1 MTTPTPD
8 AAGPVDLLAGL
19 NQPQREAVTTTE
31 GPLLVFA
38 GPGSGKTRVITHRMA
53 WLVRECDV
61 LPWNVLA
68 VTFTNKAAAEMKE
81 RLEKLIGSS
90 ARDVAVG
97 TFHAICARVLR
108 RDVERSDFGLNRYFV
123 IYDDDDQIALVKRI
137 LLDMQ
142 FDPKQFNPR
151 MIHSIISR
159 AKNDLLSPA
168 EFAKTVNR
176 YPDEIAARVF
186 ARYDEQLRANNA
198 VDFDDLILL
207 TWRLWYRYPDILAEY
222 QRRYRYVHVD
232 EFQDTNPA
240 QYELVKLLAAG
251 TAETPGHTNIC
262 AVGDDDQCL
271 VAGTQITMG
280 DGSLR
285 DIEDV
290 VAGDEVLSAYGTGD
304 FRPACVL
311 STARRAG
318 RATGIAITTRAG
330 RRLISTPEHIHFAG
344 YRLGMTPQLY
354 FTYLMYKRG
363 IGYRLGTSQVY
374 TRGQKEPVV
383 GIEQRVR
390 HEHADALWVLSTH
403 QSENDARADEYI
415 LSLKYRIPTLPFVPR
430 KGGSLNGLVH
440 DERYIRRVFDTF
452 DTQTNAS
459 RLMSDMQL
467 SSDYPHVRPRS
478 RNSNRYHIVITLC
491 GDRRGPTP
499 MHRISLVG
507 NDSEARATLE
517 SLGLSI
523 RAARAESDGWRH
535 ESANKS
541 MAALFEIAKRISAVL
556 DADIVL
562 KARLGKNGESILGT
576 NSLPFIPA
584 ASVQPGM
591 VMFDALGGY
600 DLVESVEVVPLYE
613 PVYDLNIE
621 GTHNFIANGIVT
633 HNSIYGWRG
642 ANPEVVR
649 DFQRDFPTMRVILL
663 EQNYRSTQNIL
674 DAAQGVVRRNTS
686 RRDKQLFTERGGGE
700 KITVHE
706 AYNEEDEA
714 GFVVNEIRRL
724 VARGV
729 CELRDCAVMYRT
741 NAQSRALEEQF
752 IRSGLRYVVVGS
764 KKFYERREVKDL
776 LAYLRLLLNP
786 ADTASLQRIINV
798 PARKIGPKTLNELL
812 TWAEQQGLTPMEA
825 LRRVEEHPTLTTGS
839 KRALTGFA
847 ALMDSLGTVA
857 RERPLPEVI
866 DQIVLQSGYA
876 MEIRDGTDE
885 GEDRWN
891 NVQELRR
898 VASDFAEMEPETAL
912 PLFLENVAL
921 VGGADTAQTGE
932 SGTLASEEQRHDAVT
947 LITLHAAKGLEFPVV
962 FVVGLEEGI
971 LPHARSMESQRE
983 LEEERRLAYVGI
995 TRAMTQLYLLRA
1007 FRRSFFGGNA
1017 MMQEPSRFLDE
1028 IPRQLVNVSRQRS
1041 RGETGGTGG
1050 SGMGGPARDRG
1061 LSGQSPATLA
1071 GRSGATRG
1079 LGAAR
1084 GNESRGES
1092 GGADAGAEPAATN
1105 SQWAATASETA
1116 SVSLAEGDRVI
1127 HRLFGRGLVL
1137 SVSDENGAQTA
1148 EVLFETAGKKTLD
1161 LNFARLEK
1169 I

>member
-1 MTTPTPD
+1 MTSPTPD
-8 AAGPVDLLAGL
+8 ADGQTDLLSGL
-19 NQPQREAVTTTE
+19 NQPQRDAVTTTE

-38 GPGSGKTRVITHRMA
+38 GPGSGKTRVITHRIA
-53 WLVRECDV
+53 WLVSELGV
-61 LPWNVLA
+61 LPWNILA

-108 RDVERSDFGLNRYFV
+108 REVERSAIGLNRYFV

-151 MIHSIISR
+151 MVHSIISR
-159 AKNDLLSPA
+159 AKNELLSPA
-168 EFAKTVNR
+168 EFAKSVNR
-176 YPDEIAARVF
+176 YPEEIAARVF
-186 ARYDEQLRANNA
+186 ARYDDELRTNNA

-207 TWRLWYRYPDILAEY
+207 TWRLWQQNPDILRDY

-240 QYELVKLLAAG
+240 QYELVRLLAGG

-271 VAGTQITMG
+271 VAGTKITMA

-285 DIEDV
+285 AIEDV
-290 VAGDEVLSAYGTGD
+290 VAGDNVLSGYGSGD
-304 FRPACVL
+304 FRAARVI
-311 STARRAG
+311 SSARRDG
-318 RATGIAITTRAG
+318 RGAGIAITTRAS
-330 RRLISTPEHIHFAG
+330 RRLVSTPEHIHFAG
-344 YRLGMTPQLY
+344 YRLGTTPQLY
-354 FTYLMYKRG
+354 FTYLMHKRG
-363 IGYRLGTSQVY
+363 VGYRLGTSQVY
-374 TRGQKEPVV
+374 TKSQEKPVV
-383 GIEQRVR
+383 GFMLRARQ
-390 HEHADALWVLSTH
+390 EHADAIWIVSTH
-403 QSENDARADEYI
+403 ESENEARFEEYI
-415 LSLKYRIPTLPFVPR
+415 LSLKYGIPTIPFVAR
-430 KGGSLNGLVH
+430 KGGSVNGLVH
-440 DERYIRRVFDTF
+440 DERYIQRIFSSFDT
-452 DTQTNAS
+452 TTSAR
-459 RLMSDMQL
+459 RLLEYVGL
-467 SSDYPHVRPRS
+467 SIKHPHFRPRS
-478 RNSNRYHIVITLC
+478 RSSNRHHVVITLC
-491 GDRRGPTP
+491 GDRRGATP

-507 NDSEARATLE
+507 NDVAARNVLE
-517 SLGLSI
+517 MAGLSV
-523 RAARAESDGWRH
+523 RASGHGEASWRH
-535 ESANKS
+535 ETANAS
-541 MAALFEIAKRISAVL
+541 MASIQKTAEHISGLL
-556 DADIVL
+556 DVDIIRH
-562 KARLGKNGESILGT
+562 ARLGKNDGERPGS
-576 NSLPFIPA
+576 NSLPFTPA
-584 ASVQPGM
+584 ASVRPGM
-591 VMFDALGGY
+591 VMFDADGGY
-600 DLVESVEVVPLYE
+600 DLVESVETVPLDK

-621 GTHNFIANGIVT
+621 NTHNFIANGIVT

-649 DFQRDFPTMRVILL
+649 DFQRDFPTMRVIVL

-674 DAAQGVVRRNTS
+674 DAAQGVVKRNVS
-686 RRDKQLFTERGGGE
+686 RQEKQLWTERGGGD

-714 GFVVNEIRRL
+714 AFVVNEIRRL

-729 CELRDCAVMYRT
+729 CTLRDCAVMYRT

-764 KKFYERREVKDL
+764 KKFYERREVKDM

-812 TWAEQQGLTPMEA
+812 LWAEQQGLSPLDA
-825 LRRVEEHPTLTTGS
+825 LRGVEEHPTLTTGS

-847 ALMDSLGTVA
+847 SIIDRLRVMAH
-857 RERPLPEVI
+857 ERPLPEVI
-866 DQIVLQSGYA
+866 DQIVLQTGYA
-876 MEIRDGTDE
+876 QDLRDGTDE

-898 VASDFAEMEPETAL
+898 VASDFEEMDPETAL

-921 VGGADTAQTGE
+921 VGGSDTVQTGE
-932 SGTLASEEQRHDAVT
+932 NGSLATEEQRQDAVT

-995 TRAMTQLYLLRA
+995 TRAMHQLYLLRA

-1017 MMQEPSRFLDE
+1017 LMQEPSRFLEE
-1028 IPRQLVNVSRQRS
+1028 IPRDLVNFSRQHAAGGGRS
-1041 RGETGGTGG
+1041 AGRGGGANGREPKSPTATSPAPSIFGQ
-1050 SGMGGPARDRG
+1050 SKPARSVIPQADAPSSDVG
-1061 LSGQSPATLA
+1061 GQSGDAPAQQLQA
-1071 GRSGATRG
+1071 
-1079 LGAAR
+1079 
-1084 GNESRGES
+1084 
-1092 GGADAGAEPAATN
+1092 
-1105 SQWAATASETA
+1105 
-1116 SVSLAEGDRVI
+1116 GDRVI

-1137 SVSDENGAQTA
+1137 TMTDDNGVQTA
-1148 EVLFETAGKKTLD
+1148 EVLFDQVGKKTLD

>member
-1 MTTPTPD
+1 LPFEDRCFMSSPTPD
-8 AAGPVDLLAGL
+8 ADGQIDLLAGL
-19 NQPQREAVTTTE
+19 NEPQREAVTTTD

-38 GPGSGKTRVITHRMA
+38 GPGSGKTRVITHRIA
-53 WLVRECDV
+53 WLVREQGV
-61 LPWNVLA
+61 LPWNILA

-108 RDVERSDFGLNRYFV
+108 REVERSDIPLNRYFV
-123 IYDDDDQIALVKRI
+123 IYDDDDQIALVRRI

-168 EFAKTVNR
+168 EFAKSVNR
-176 YPDEIAARVF
+176 YPEEIAARVF
-186 ARYDEQLRANNA
+186 ARYDDELRANNA

-207 TWRLWYRYPDILAEY
+207 TWRLWQHNPDILSDY

-240 QYELVKLLAAG
+240 QYELVRLLAAG

-271 VAGTQITMG
+271 VAGTQITMA

-285 DIEDV
+285 AIEDV
-290 VAGDEVLSAYGTGD
+290 VAGDEARSAYGSGE
-304 FRPACVL
+304 FRPARVL
-311 STARRAG
+311 STARRSG
-318 RATGIAITTRAG
+318 RTTGIAITTRSG
-330 RRLISTPEHIHFAG
+330 HRLVSTPEHIHFAG
-344 YRLGMTPQLY
+344 YRNVDLQ
-354 FTYLMYKRG
+354 
-363 IGYRLGTSQVY
+363 
-374 TRGQKEPVV
+374 
-383 GIEQRVR
+383 
-390 HEHADALWVLSTH
+390 A
-403 QSENDARADEYI
+403 
-415 LSLKYRIPTLPFVPR
+415 
-430 KGGSLNGLVH
+430 
-440 DERYIRRVFDTF
+440 
-452 DTQTNAS
+452 
-459 RLMSDMQL
+459 
-467 SSDYPHVRPRS
+467 
-478 RNSNRYHIVITLC
+478 RNSNRHRVVITLC
-491 GDRRGPTP
+491 GDRRGPTL

-507 NDSEARATLE
+507 NDVAMRNALEASGLRVHAAKSESA
-517 SLGLSI
+517 S
-523 RAARAESDGWRH
+523 WRH
-535 ESANKS
+535 ETANAS
-541 MAALFEIAKRISAVL
+541 MANIVKTAEHISSMLDVEIIRN
-556 DADIVL
+556 
-562 KARLGKNGESILGT
+562 ARLGKNDPDRPGS
-576 NSLPFIPA
+576 NSLPFLPA
-584 ASVQPGM
+584 ASVRPGM
-591 VMFDALGGY
+591 VMFDASGGY
-600 DLVESVEVVPLYE
+600 DVVESVEAVELRQ

-621 GTHNFIANGIVT
+621 ATHNFIANGIVT

-649 DFQRDFPTMRVILL
+649 DFQRDFPTMRVIVL

-674 DAAQGVVRRNTS
+674 DAAQGVVRRNAS
-686 RRDKQLFTERGGGE
+686 RRDKQLWTQRGGGE

-714 GFVVNEIRRL
+714 SYVVNEIRRL

-729 CELRDCAVMYRT
+729 CELRDVAVMYRT

-752 IRSGLRYVVVGS
+752 IRSGLRYIVVGS
-764 KKFYERREVKDL
+764 KKFYERKEIKDM

-786 ADTASLQRIINV
+786 ADSASLQRIINV

-812 TWAEQQGLTPMEA
+812 MWAEQQGLSATDAM
-825 LRRVEEHPTLTTGS
+825 RRVEEHPTLTTGS

-847 ALMDSLGTVA
+847 TLMDNLRAVA
-857 RERPLPEVI
+857 HERPLPEVI
-866 DQIVLQSGYA
+866 DQIVLQTGYA
-876 MEIRDGTDE
+876 QELRDGTDE

-898 VASDFAEMEPETAL
+898 VASDFAEMDPETAL

-921 VGGADTAQTGE
+921 VGGSDTVQTGE
-932 SGTLASEEQRHDAVT
+932 NGSLASEEQRHDAVT

-971 LPHARSMESQRE
+971 LPHSRSMESQRE

-995 TRAMTQLYLLRA
+995 TRAMHQLYLVRA

-1017 MMQEPSRFLDE
+1017 LMQEPSRFLDE
-1028 IPRQLVNVSRQRS
+1028 IPRQLVNSTRQHGRTDAGGARATA
-1041 RGETGGTGG
+1041 RGGNGRDASAGTAT
-1050 SGMGGPARDRG
+1050 MRP
-1061 LSGQSPATLA
+1061 SGQSGQA
-1071 GRSGATRG
+1071 SATRG
-1079 LGAAR
+1079 WGSLSPVSPTSAGVTPPTD
-1084 GNESRGES
+1084 ESS
-1092 GGADAGAEPAATN
+1092 QQSATPATPL
-1105 SQWAATASETA
+1105 QQ
-1116 SVSLAEGDRVI
+1116 GDKVI

-1137 SVSDENGAQTA
+1137 NITDDNGVQTA
-1148 EVLFETAGKKTLD
+1148 EVLFDQVGKKTLD
-1161 LNFARLEK
+1161 LSFARLEK

>member
-8 AAGPVDLLAGL
+8 ADGPIDLLAGL
-19 NQPQREAVTTTE
+19 NQPQRDAVTTTE

-53 WLVRECDV
+53 WLVRECGV

-68 VTFTNKAAAEMKE
+68 VTFTNKAATEMKE

-108 RDVERSDFGLNRYFV
+108 RDVERSDFGLTRYFV

-186 ARYDEQLRANNA
+186 ARYDEQLRSNNA

-222 QRRYRYVHVD
+222 QRRYRYIHVD

-240 QYELVKLLAAG
+240 QYELVRLLAAG

-262 AVGDDDQCL
+262 AVGDDDQC
-271 VAGTQITMG
+271 VIAGTRITMG
-280 DGSLR
+280 DGSLHN
-285 DIEDV
+285 IEDI
-290 VAGDEVLSAYGTGD
+290 VAGDEVLSAYGSGD
-304 FRPACVL
+304 FRPARVL
-311 STARRAG
+311 STARRTG
-318 RATGIAITTRAG
+318 RATGIAITTRTG
-330 RRLISTPEHIHFAG
+330 RRLVSTPEHTHFAG

-354 FTYLMYKRG
+354 FTYLMHKRG

-440 DERYIRRVFDTF
+440 DERYISRVFDAF
-452 DTQTNAS
+452 DTHTNAS
-459 RLMSDMQL
+459 QLIDDLRLSA
-467 SSDYPHVRPRS
+467 DYPHVRPRS
-478 RNSNRYHIVITLC
+478 RNSSRYHIIITLC
-491 GDRRGPTP
+491 GDRRGATP

-507 NDSEARATLE
+507 NDPQARAVLE

-523 RAARAESDGWRH
+523 RAARSEGDSWRH

-556 DADIVL
+556 DADIIL
-562 KARLGKNGESILGT
+562 KARLGKNGESVLGT

-584 ASVQPGM
+584 ASVRPGM
-591 VMFDALGGY
+591 VMFDGQGGY
-600 DLVESVEVVPLYE
+600 DLVEMVESVRLHE

-621 GTHNFIANGIVT
+621 ATHNFIANGIVT

-686 RRDKQLFTERGGGE
+686 RREKQLFTERGGGD

-714 GFVVNEIRRL
+714 SFVVNEIRRL

-764 KKFYERREVKDL
+764 RKFYERREVKDL
-776 LAYLRLLLNP
+776 LAYLRLLLNA

-812 TWAEQQGLTPMEA
+812 IWAEQEGLTAMEA
-825 LRRVEEHPTLTTGS
+825 LHRVEEHPTLTTGS
-839 KRALTGFA
+839 KRALTSFVK
-847 ALMDSLGTVA
+847 LMDSLTTAA
-857 RERPLPEVI
+857 RERPLPELI

-876 MEIRDGTDE
+876 LEIRDGTDE

-898 VASDFAEMEPETAL
+898 VASDFAEMDPETAL

-921 VGGADTAQTGE
+921 VGGSDLAQTGE
-932 SGTLASEEQRHDAVT
+932 SGTLASEEQRQDAVT
-947 LITLHAAKGLEFPVV
+947 LITLHAAKGLEFPIV

-995 TRAMTQLYLLRA
+995 TRAMRQLYLLRA
-1007 FRRSFFGGNA
+1007 FRRSFFGGNSLF
-1017 MMQEPSRFLDE
+1017 QEPSRFLSE
-1028 IPRQLVNVSRQRS
+1028 VPSQLINFSRQRS
-1041 RGETGGTGG
+1041 RSDTGG
-1050 SGMGGPARDRG
+1050 SGAARGGF
-1061 LSGQSPATLA
+1061 A
-1071 GRSGATRG
+1071 GEKVTPRQPGATRG
-1079 LGAAR
+1079 WGAAR
-1084 GNESRGES
+1084 TGASFGNDGSDDGAESSAASQQAETP
-1092 GGADAGAEPAATN
+1092 AEPA
-1105 SQWAATASETA
+1105 QAAQAA
-1116 SVSLAEGDRVI
+1116 QAALVAGDKVI

-1137 SVSDENGAQTA
+1137 SVSADNGAQTA
-1148 EVLFETAGKKTLD
+1148 EVLFEQAGRKSLD
-1161 LNFARLEK
+1161 LTFARLEK

>member
-1 MTTPTPD
+1 MSSPTPD
-8 AAGPVDLLAGL
+8 ADGQIDLLAGL
-19 NQPQREAVTTTE
+19 NEPQREAVTTTD

-38 GPGSGKTRVITHRMA
+38 GPGSGKTRVITHRIA
-53 WLVRECDV
+53 WLVREQGV
-61 LPWNVLA
+61 LPWNILA

-81 RLEKLIGSS
+81 RLEKLVGSS

-108 RDVERSDFGLNRYFV
+108 REVERSDIPLNRYFV
-123 IYDDDDQIALVKRI
+123 IYDDDDQIALVRRI

-168 EFAKTVNR
+168 EFAKSVNR
-176 YPDEIAARVF
+176 YPEEIAARVF
-186 ARYDEQLRANNA
+186 ARYDDELRTNNA

-207 TWRLWYRYPDILAEY
+207 TWRLWQRNPDILSDY
-222 QRRYRYVHVD
+222 QRRYRYIHVD

-240 QYELVKLLAAG
+240 QYELVRLLAAG

-271 VAGTQITMG
+271 VAGTQITMA

-285 DIEDV
+285 AIEDV
-290 VAGDEVLSAYGTGD
+290 TAGDEILSAYGSGD
-304 FRPACVL
+304 FRPARVL
-311 STARRAG
+311 SSARRDG

-344 YRLGMTPQLY
+344 YRDVDLQ
-354 FTYLMYKRG
+354 
-363 IGYRLGTSQVY
+363 
-374 TRGQKEPVV
+374 
-383 GIEQRVR
+383 
-390 HEHADALWVLSTH
+390 
-403 QSENDARADEYI
+403 AR
-415 LSLKYRIPTLPFVPR
+415 S
-430 KGGSLNGLVH
+430 
-440 DERYIRRVFDTF
+440 
-452 DTQTNAS
+452 
-459 RLMSDMQL
+459 
-467 SSDYPHVRPRS
+467 
-478 RNSNRYHIVITLC
+478 SNRHHIVITLC
-491 GDRRGPTP
+491 GDRRGATP

-507 NDSEARATLE
+507 NDV
-517 SLGLSI
+517 
-523 RAARAESDGWRH
+523 AARNALEVAGFSVRGSGRDNRSWRH
-535 ESANKS
+535 ETTHAS
-541 MAALFEIAKRISAVL
+541 MASITGTAEHISSLL
-556 DADIVL
+556 DVEVIRN
-562 KARLGKNGESILGT
+562 ARLGKNDPERPGS
-576 NSLPFIPA
+576 NSLPFIPS

-591 VMFDALGGY
+591 VMFDTDGGY
-600 DLVESVEVVPLYE
+600 DLVESVETVTLNA

-621 GTHNFIANGIVT
+621 NTHNFIANGIVT

-649 DFQRDFPTMRVILL
+649 DFQRDFPTMRVIVL

-674 DAAQGVVRRNTS
+674 DAAQGVVRRNAS
-686 RRDKQLFTERGGGE
+686 RRDKQLWTQRGGGE

-714 GFVVNEIRRL
+714 SYVVNEIRRL

-729 CELRDCAVMYRT
+729 CELRDVAVMYRT

-752 IRSGLRYVVVGS
+752 IRSGLRYIVVGS
-764 KKFYERREVKDL
+764 KKFYERKEIKDM

-786 ADTASLQRIINV
+786 ADSASLQRIINV

-812 TWAEQQGLTPMEA
+812 MWAEQQGLSATDAMH
-825 LRRVEEHPTLTTGS
+825 RVEEHPTLTTGS

-847 ALMDSLGTVA
+847 TLMDNLRAVA
-857 RERPLPEVI
+857 HDRPLPEVI
-866 DQIVLQSGYA
+866 DQMVLQTGYA
-876 MEIRDGTDE
+876 QELRDGTDE

-898 VASDFAEMEPETAL
+898 VASDFAEMDPETAL

-921 VGGADTAQTGE
+921 VGGSDTVQTGE
-932 SGTLASEEQRHDAVT
+932 NGSLATEEQRHDAVT

-995 TRAMTQLYLLRA
+995 TRAMHQLYLVRA

-1017 MMQEPSRFLDE
+1017 LMQEPSRFLDE
-1028 IPRQLVNVSRQRS
+1028 IPRQLVTSTRQHGRTDAGGALASS
-1041 RGETGGTGG
+1041 RGGNGRDASAG
-1050 SGMGGPARDRG
+1050 SATMRP
-1061 LSGQSPATLA
+1061 SGQSGQA
-1071 GRSGATRG
+1071 SATRG
-1079 LGAAR
+1079 WGSLPPV
-1084 GNESRGES
+1084 SPT
-1092 GGADAGAEPAATN
+1092 GAEATSPIDESSQQSATPAAPL
-1105 SQWAATASETA
+1105 QQ
-1116 SVSLAEGDRVI
+1116 GDKVI

-1137 SVSDENGAQTA
+1137 NITDDNGVQTA
-1148 EVLFETAGKKTLD
+1148 EVLFDQVGKKTLD
-1161 LNFARLEK
+1161 LSFARLEK

>member
-1 MTTPTPD
+1 MTSPTPD
-8 AAGPVDLLAGL
+8 ADGQIDLLSGL
-19 NQPQREAVTTTE
+19 NQPQRDAVTTTE

-38 GPGSGKTRVITHRMA
+38 GPGSGKTRVITHRIA
-53 WLVRECDV
+53 WLVSELGV
-61 LPWNVLA
+61 LPWNILA

-108 RDVERSDFGLNRYFV
+108 REVERSAIGLNRYFV

-151 MIHSIISR
+151 MVHSIISR
-159 AKNDLLSPA
+159 AKNELLSPT
-168 EFAKTVNR
+168 EFAKSVNR
-176 YPDEIAARVF
+176 YPEEIAARVF
-186 ARYDEQLRANNA
+186 ARYDDELRTNNA

-207 TWRLWYRYPDILAEY
+207 TWRLWQQNPDILRDY

-240 QYELVKLLAAG
+240 QYELVRLLAGG

-271 VAGTQITMG
+271 VAGTRITMA

-285 DIEDV
+285 AIEDV
-290 VAGDEVLSAYGTGD
+290 VAGDSVLSGYGSGD
-304 FRPACVL
+304 FRAARVL
-311 STARRAG
+311 SSARRDG
-318 RATGIAITTRAG
+318 RGAGIAITTRTG
-330 RRLISTPEHIHFAG
+330 RRLVSTPEHIHFAG
-344 YRLGMTPQLY
+344 YQHSP
-354 FTYLMYKRG
+354 
-363 IGYRLGTSQVY
+363 S
-374 TRGQKEPVV
+374 P
-383 GIEQRVR
+383 
-390 HEHADALWVLSTH
+390 S
-403 QSENDARADEYI
+403 
-415 LSLKYRIPTLPFVPR
+415 RIPR
-430 KGGSLNGLVH
+430 RDQLV
-440 DERYIRRVFDTF
+440 
-452 DTQTNAS
+452 
-459 RLMSDMQL
+459 M
-467 SSDYPHVRPRS
+467 
-478 RNSNRYHIVITLC
+478 TLC
-491 GDRRGPTP
+491 DDRSDIAPI
-499 MHRISLVG
+499 HRISLVG
-507 NDSEARATLE
+507 NDVAARNALDVA
-517 SLGLSI
+517 GLSV
-523 RAARAESDGWRH
+523 RASGHGDASWRH
-535 ESANKS
+535 ETANAS
-541 MAALFEIAKRISAVL
+541 MASIQKSAEQISGLL
-556 DADIVL
+556 DVDIIRH
-562 KARLGKNGESILGT
+562 ARLGKNDSERPGS
-576 NSLPFIPA
+576 NSLPFTPA
-584 ASVQPGM
+584 ASVRPGM
-591 VMFDALGGY
+591 VMFDVDGGY
-600 DLVESVEVVPLYE
+600 DLVESVETVPLDA

-649 DFQRDFPTMRVILL
+649 DFQRDFPTMRVIVL

-674 DAAQGVVRRNTS
+674 DAAQGVVKRNVS
-686 RRDKQLFTERGGGE
+686 RQEKQLWTQRGGGD

-714 GFVVNEIRRL
+714 AFVVNEIRRL

-729 CELRDCAVMYRT
+729 CTLRDCAVMYRT

-764 KKFYERREVKDL
+764 KKFYERREVKDM

-812 TWAEQQGLTPMEA
+812 LWAEQQGLSPLDA

-847 ALMDSLGTVA
+847 SIMDRLRVVA
-857 RERPLPEVI
+857 HERPLPEVI
-866 DQIVLQSGYA
+866 DQIVLQTGYA
-876 MEIRDGTDE
+876 QDLRDGTDE

-898 VASDFAEMEPETAL
+898 VASDFEEMEPETAL

-921 VGGADTAQTGE
+921 VGGSDTVQTGE
-932 SGTLASEEQRHDAVT
+932 NGSLATEEQRQDAVT

-995 TRAMTQLYLLRA
+995 TRAMHQLYLLRA

-1017 MMQEPSRFLDE
+1017 LMQEPSRFLEE
-1028 IPRQLVNVSRQRS
+1028 IPRDLVNFSRQHAA
-1041 RGETGGTGG
+1041 GG
-1050 SGMGGPARDRG
+1050 
-1061 LSGQSPATLA
+1061 
-1071 GRSGATRG
+1071 GRSVGRG
-1079 LGAAR
+1079 GAANGR
-1084 GNESRGES
+1084 ELVSSRQAPSTFGQPKSARSATPQDDALSSDVGNQS
-1092 GGADAGAEPAATN
+1092 GNAPAQQLQA
-1105 SQWAATASETA
+1105 
-1116 SVSLAEGDRVI
+1116 GDRVI

-1137 SVSDENGAQTA
+1137 NMTDDNGVQTA
-1148 EVLFETAGKKTLD
+1148 EVLFDQVGKKTLD

>member
-1 MTTPTPD
+1 MTSSTPD
-8 AAGPVDLLAGL
+8 ADGQIDLLAGL
-19 NQPQREAVTTTE
+19 NQPQRDAVTTTD
-31 GPLLVFA
+31 GPLLVVA
-38 GPGSGKTRVITHRMA
+38 GPGSGKTRVITHRIA
-53 WLVRECDV
+53 WLVREVGV
-61 LPWNVLA
+61 LPWNILA
-68 VTFTNKAAAEMKE
+68 VTFTNKAATEMKE
-81 RLEKLIGSS
+81 RLEKLIGAS

-108 RDVERSDFGLNRYFV
+108 REVERSDIGLNRYFV

-159 AKNDLLSPA
+159 AKNDLLSPT
-168 EFAKTVNR
+168 EFARGVNR
-176 YPDEIAARVF
+176 YPEEIASRVYT
-186 ARYDEQLRANNA
+186 RYDDELRSNNA

-207 TWRLWYRYPDILAEY
+207 TWRLWNRNPDILRDY
-222 QRRYRYVHVD
+222 QRRYRYIHVD

-240 QYELVKLLAAG
+240 QYELVRLLAAG

-271 VAGTQITMG
+271 IAGTQITMANE
-280 DGSLR
+280 SLR
-285 DIEDV
+285 AIEDIT
-290 VAGDEVLSAYGTGD
+290 ADDQVLSAYGSGD
-304 FRPACVL
+304 FRPARVL
-311 STARRAG
+311 STAKRDG
-318 RATGIAITTRAG
+318 RTTGIAITTQAG
-330 RRLISTPEHIHFAG
+330 RKLVSTPEHIHFAG
-344 YRLGMTPQLY
+344 YRLGMTPQLF

-403 QSENDARADEYI
+403 QCENDARADEYI
-415 LSLKYRIPTLPFVPR
+415 LSLKYGIPTLPFVPR

-440 DERYIRRVFDTF
+440 DKRYLRRVFDAF
-452 DTQTNAS
+452 DTHTSAS
-459 RLMSDMQL
+459 RLMDDLRL
-467 SSDYPHVRPRS
+467 SANYPHVRPRS
-478 RNSNRYHIVITLC
+478 RNSSRYHVVITLC
-491 GDRRGPTP
+491 GDRRGATS

-507 NDSEARATLE
+507 NDPQARIALE
-517 SLGLSI
+517 TLGLSV
-523 RAARAESDGWRH
+523 RAAKSESASWRC
-535 ESANKS
+535 ESANKN
-541 MAALFEIAKRISAVL
+541 MAAVFEVATRITAVL
-556 DADIVL
+556 DADVVL
-562 KARLGKNGESILGT
+562 KARLGKNYGGIITS

-584 ASVQPGM
+584 ASVRPGM
-591 VMFDALGGY
+591 VMFDASGGY
-600 DLVESVEVVPLYE
+600 DLVESVEVVVLDQ

-649 DFQRDFPTMRVILL
+649 DFQRDFPTMRVIVL

-674 DAAQGVVRRNTS
+674 DAAQGVVRRNAS
-686 RRDKQLFTERGGGE
+686 RREKQLWTERGGGE

-714 GFVVNEIRRL
+714 SFVVNEIRRL

-764 KKFYERREVKDL
+764 KKFYERKEIKDM

-798 PARKIGPKTLNELL
+798 PARKIGPKTLNELMM
-812 TWAEQQGLTPMEA
+812 WAEQQGLTAFEA
-825 LRRVEEHPTLTTGS
+825 LHRVAEHPTLTTGS
-839 KRALTGFA
+839 KRALASFES
-847 ALMDSLGTVA
+847 LMESLRSVA
-857 RERPLPEVI
+857 HERPLPDVI

-876 MEIRDGTDE
+876 QELRDGTDE
-885 GEDRWN
+885 GEDRWT

-898 VASDFAEMEPETAL
+898 VASDFAEMDPETAL

-921 VGGADTAQTGE
+921 VGGSDTVQTGE
-932 SGTLASEEQRHDAVT
+932 SGSLASEEQRKDAVT
-947 LITLHAAKGLEFPVV
+947 LITLHAAKGLEFPIV

-971 LPHARSMESQRE
+971 LPHSRSLESQRE

-995 TRAMTQLYLLRA
+995 TRAMHQLYLLRA
-1007 FRRSFFGGNA
+1007 FRRSFFGGNSL
-1017 MMQEPSRFLDE
+1017 MQEPSRFLEE
-1028 IPRQLVNVSRQRS
+1028 IPRQLVNFSRQHS
-1041 RGETGGTGG
+1041 RGDAGGARATTFRTPEGARGRG
-1050 SGMGGPARDRG
+1050 SFAPQAGRAGASQAQSDWDSAQIADARNGSDA
-1061 LSGQSPATLA
+1061 LSDGLA
-1071 GRSGATRG
+1071 G
-1079 LGAAR
+1079 GAAN
-1084 GNESRGES
+1084 GGQGEV
-1092 GGADAGAEPAATN
+1092 AAVTL
-1105 SQWAATASETA
+1105 
-1116 SVSLAEGDRVI
+1116 VEGDRVI
-1127 HRLFGRGLVL
+1127 HRLFGRGIVL
-1137 SVSDENGAQTA
+1137 NITDAGGVQTA
-1148 EVLFETAGKKTLD
+1148 DVLFDQVGKKTLD

>member
-1 MTTPTPD
+1 MTSSTPD
-8 AAGPVDLLAGL
+8 ADGPVDLLAGL

-53 WLVRECDV
+53 WLVRECGV

-68 VTFTNKAAAEMKE
+68 VTFTNKAATEMKE

-108 RDVERSDFGLNRYFV
+108 RDVERSDFGLTRYFV

-186 ARYDEQLRANNA
+186 ARYDEQLRSNNA

-207 TWRLWYRYPDILAEY
+207 TWRLWYRNPDILAEY
-222 QRRYRYVHVD
+222 QRRYRYIHVD

-240 QYELVKLLAAG
+240 QYELVRLLAAG
-251 TAETPGHTNIC
+251 TAETLGHTNIC
-262 AVGDDDQCL
+262 AVGDDDQ
-271 VAGTQITMG
+271 
-280 DGSLR
+280 
-285 DIEDV
+285 
-290 VAGDEVLSAYGTGD
+290 
-304 FRPACVL
+304 
-311 STARRAG
+311 
-318 RATGIAITTRAG
+318 
-330 RRLISTPEHIHFAG
+330 
-344 YRLGMTPQLY
+344 
-354 FTYLMYKRG
+354 
-363 IGYRLGTSQVY
+363 
-374 TRGQKEPVV
+374 
-383 GIEQRVR
+383 
-390 HEHADALWVLSTH
+390 
-403 QSENDARADEYI
+403 
-415 LSLKYRIPTLPFVPR
+415 
-430 KGGSLNGLVH
+430 
-440 DERYIRRVFDTF
+440 
-452 DTQTNAS
+452 
-459 RLMSDMQL
+459 
-467 SSDYPHVRPRS
+467 
-478 RNSNRYHIVITLC
+478 
-491 GDRRGPTP
+491 
-499 MHRISLVG
+499 
-507 NDSEARATLE
+507 
-517 SLGLSI
+517 
-523 RAARAESDGWRH
+523 
-535 ESANKS
+535 
-541 MAALFEIAKRISAVL
+541 
-556 DADIVL
+556 
-562 KARLGKNGESILGT
+562 
-576 NSLPFIPA
+576 
-584 ASVQPGM
+584 
-591 VMFDALGGY
+591 
-600 DLVESVEVVPLYE
+600 
-613 PVYDLNIE
+613 
-621 GTHNFIANGIVT
+621 
-633 HNSIYGWRG
+633 SIYGWRG

-686 RRDKQLFTERGGGE
+686 RREKQLFTERGGGD

-714 GFVVNEIRRL
+714 SFVVNEIRRL

-764 KKFYERREVKDL
+764 RKFYERREVKDL
-776 LAYLRLLLNP
+776 LAYLRLLLNA

-812 TWAEQQGLTPMEA
+812 IWAEQEGLTAMEA
-825 LRRVEEHPTLTTGS
+825 LHRVEEHPTLTTGS
-839 KRALTGFA
+839 KRALTSFVK
-847 ALMDSLGTVA
+847 LMDSLTTAA
-857 RERPLPEVI
+857 RERPLPELI

-876 MEIRDGTDE
+876 LEIRDGTDE

-898 VASDFAEMEPETAL
+898 VASDFAEMDPETAL

-921 VGGADTAQTGE
+921 VGGSDLAQTGE
-932 SGTLASEEQRHDAVT
+932 SGTLASEEQRQDAVT
-947 LITLHAAKGLEFPVV
+947 LITLHAAKGLEFPIV

-995 TRAMTQLYLLRA
+995 TRAMRQLYLLRA
-1007 FRRSFFGGNA
+1007 FRRSFFGGNSLF
-1017 MMQEPSRFLDE
+1017 QEPSRFLSE
-1028 IPRQLVNVSRQRS
+1028 VPSQLINFSRQRS
-1041 RGETGGTGG
+1041 RSDTGG
-1050 SGMGGPARDRG
+1050 SGAARGGF
-1061 LSGQSPATLA
+1061 A
-1071 GRSGATRG
+1071 GEKVAPRQPGATRG
-1079 LGAAR
+1079 WGTARTGA
-1084 GNESRGES
+1084 SF
-1092 GGADAGAEPAATN
+1092 GADGSDDGAESSAASQQAGTPAEPAE
-1105 SQWAATASETA
+1105 AALVA
-1116 SVSLAEGDRVI
+1116 GDKVI

-1137 SVSDENGAQTA
+1137 SVSADNGAQTA
-1148 EVLFETAGKKTLD
+1148 EVLFEQAGRKSLD
-1161 LNFARLEK
+1161 LTFARLEK

>member
-8 AAGPVDLLAGL
+8 ANGPIDLLAGL
-19 NQPQREAVTTTE
+19 NQPQRDAVTTTE

-53 WLVRECDV
+53 WLVRECGV

-68 VTFTNKAAAEMKE
+68 VTFTNKAATEMKE

-108 RDVERSDFGLNRYFV
+108 RDVERSDFGLTRYFV

-186 ARYDEQLRANNA
+186 ARYDEQLRSNNA

-207 TWRLWYRYPDILAEY
+207 TWRLWYRNPDILAEY
-222 QRRYRYVHVD
+222 QRRYRYIHVD

-240 QYELVKLLAAG
+240 QYELVRLLAAG

-262 AVGDDDQCL
+262 AVGDDDQ
-271 VAGTQITMG
+271 
-280 DGSLR
+280 
-285 DIEDV
+285 
-290 VAGDEVLSAYGTGD
+290 
-304 FRPACVL
+304 
-311 STARRAG
+311 
-318 RATGIAITTRAG
+318 
-330 RRLISTPEHIHFAG
+330 
-344 YRLGMTPQLY
+344 
-354 FTYLMYKRG
+354 
-363 IGYRLGTSQVY
+363 
-374 TRGQKEPVV
+374 
-383 GIEQRVR
+383 
-390 HEHADALWVLSTH
+390 
-403 QSENDARADEYI
+403 
-415 LSLKYRIPTLPFVPR
+415 
-430 KGGSLNGLVH
+430 
-440 DERYIRRVFDTF
+440 
-452 DTQTNAS
+452 
-459 RLMSDMQL
+459 
-467 SSDYPHVRPRS
+467 
-478 RNSNRYHIVITLC
+478 
-491 GDRRGPTP
+491 
-499 MHRISLVG
+499 
-507 NDSEARATLE
+507 
-517 SLGLSI
+517 
-523 RAARAESDGWRH
+523 
-535 ESANKS
+535 
-541 MAALFEIAKRISAVL
+541 
-556 DADIVL
+556 
-562 KARLGKNGESILGT
+562 
-576 NSLPFIPA
+576 
-584 ASVQPGM
+584 
-591 VMFDALGGY
+591 
-600 DLVESVEVVPLYE
+600 
-613 PVYDLNIE
+613 
-621 GTHNFIANGIVT
+621 
-633 HNSIYGWRG
+633 SIYGWRG

-686 RRDKQLFTERGGGE
+686 RREKQLFTERGGGD

-714 GFVVNEIRRL
+714 SFVVNEIRRL

-764 KKFYERREVKDL
+764 RKFYERREVKDL
-776 LAYLRLLLNP
+776 LAYLRLLLNA

-812 TWAEQQGLTPMEA
+812 IWAEQEDLTAMEA
-825 LRRVEEHPTLTTGS
+825 LHRVEEHPTLTTGS
-839 KRALTGFA
+839 KRALTSFVK
-847 ALMDSLGTVA
+847 LMDSLTTAA
-857 RERPLPEVI
+857 RERPLPELI

-876 MEIRDGTDE
+876 LEIRDGTDE

-898 VASDFAEMEPETAL
+898 VASDFAEMDPETAL

-921 VGGADTAQTGE
+921 VGGSDLAQTGE
-932 SGTLASEEQRHDAVT
+932 SGTLASEEQRQDAVT
-947 LITLHAAKGLEFPVV
+947 LITLHAAKGLEFPIV

-995 TRAMTQLYLLRA
+995 TRAMRQLYLLRA
-1007 FRRSFFGGNA
+1007 FRRSFFGGNSLF
-1017 MMQEPSRFLDE
+1017 QEPSRFLSE
-1028 IPRQLVNVSRQRS
+1028 VPSQLINFSRQRS
-1041 RGETGGTGG
+1041 RSDTGG
-1050 SGMGGPARDRG
+1050 SGAARGGF
-1061 LSGQSPATLA
+1061 A
-1071 GRSGATRG
+1071 GEKVAPRQPGATRG
-1079 LGAAR
+1079 WGATRTGASF
-1084 GNESRGES
+1084 GADGSDDGES
-1092 GGADAGAEPAATN
+1092 SAASQQAGTPAEPA
-1105 SQWAATASETA
+1105 QAAQAA
-1116 SVSLAEGDRVI
+1116 LAAGDKVI

-1137 SVSDENGAQTA
+1137 SVSADNGAQTA
-1148 EVLFETAGKKTLD
+1148 EVLFEQAGRKSLD
-1161 LNFARLEK
+1161 LTFARLEK

>member
-1 MTTPTPD
+1 MSSPTPD
-8 AAGPVDLLAGL
+8 ADGQIDLLAGL
-19 NQPQREAVTTTE
+19 NEPQREAVTTTD

-38 GPGSGKTRVITHRMA
+38 GPGSGKTRVITHRIA
-53 WLVRECDV
+53 WLVREQGV
-61 LPWNVLA
+61 LPWNILA

-108 RDVERSDFGLNRYFV
+108 REVERSDIPLNRYFV
-123 IYDDDDQIALVKRI
+123 IYDDDDQIALVRRI

-168 EFAKTVNR
+168 EFAKGVNR
-176 YPDEIAARVF
+176 YPEEIAARVF
-186 ARYDEQLRANNA
+186 ARYDDELRTNNA

-207 TWRLWYRYPDILAEY
+207 TWRLWQHNPDILSDY

-240 QYELVKLLAAG
+240 QYELVRLLAAG

-271 VAGTQITMG
+271 VAGTQITMA

-285 DIEDV
+285 PIEDI
-290 VAGDEVLSAYGTGD
+290 VAGDDVLSAYGGGE
-304 FRPACVL
+304 FRPARVL
-311 STARRAG
+311 STARRSG
-318 RATGIAITTRAG
+318 RTTGTAITTCSG
-330 RRLISTPEHIHFAG
+330 HRLVSTPEHIHFAG
-344 YRLGMTPQLY
+344 YRLGMKSH
-354 FTYLMYKRG
+354 F
-363 IGYRLGTSQVY
+363 
-374 TRGQKEPVV
+374 
-383 GIEQRVR
+383 
-390 HEHADALWVLSTH
+390 
-403 QSENDARADEYI
+403 
-415 LSLKYRIPTLPFVPR
+415 
-430 KGGSLNGLVH
+430 
-440 DERYIRRVFDTF
+440 
-452 DTQTNAS
+452 
-459 RLMSDMQL
+459 
-467 SSDYPHVRPRS
+467 RPRPHAS
-478 RNSNRYHIVITLC
+478 KRHHLVITLC
-491 GDRRGPTP
+491 GDQSGATP
-499 MHRISLVG
+499 MHRMSLVS
-507 NDSEARATLE
+507 NDVAANTALELAGLRARTLGRYE
-517 SLGLSI
+517 T
-523 RAARAESDGWRH
+523 E
-535 ESANKS
+535 NPS
-541 MAALFEIAKRISAVL
+541 MASITKTAEYVRGAL
-556 DADIVL
+556 DIDVIRR
-562 KARLGKNGESILGT
+562 ARLGKNDPEHPGSDT
-576 NSLPFIPA
+576 LPFLPA
-584 ASVQPGM
+584 SSVRPGM
-591 VMFDALGGY
+591 VMFDARGGF
-600 DLVESVEVVPLYE
+600 DAVESVEEVELSQ

-621 GTHNFIANGIVT
+621 ATHNFIANGIVT

-649 DFQRDFPTMRVILL
+649 DFQRDFPTLRVIVL

-674 DAAQGVVRRNTS
+674 DAAQGVVRRNAS
-686 RRDKQLFTERGGGE
+686 RRDKQLWTQRGGGE

-714 GFVVNEIRRL
+714 TYVVNEIRRL

-764 KKFYERREVKDL
+764 KKFYERKEIKDM

-786 ADTASLQRIINV
+786 ADSASLQRIINV
-798 PARKIGPKTLNELL
+798 PARKIGPKTLNELVM
-812 TWAEQQGLTPMEA
+812 WAEQQGLSATDAM
-825 LRRVEEHPTLTTGS
+825 RRVEEHPTLTTGS

-847 ALMDSLGTVA
+847 TLMDNLRA
-857 RERPLPEVI
+857 LAHERPLPEVI
-866 DQIVLQSGYA
+866 DQIVLQTGYA
-876 MEIRDGTDE
+876 QELRDGTDE

-898 VASDFAEMEPETAL
+898 VASDFAEMDPETAL

-921 VGGADTAQTGE
+921 VGGSDTVQTGE
-932 SGTLASEEQRHDAVT
+932 NGSLATDEQRQDAVT

-971 LPHARSMESQRE
+971 LPHSRSMESQRE

-995 TRAMTQLYLLRA
+995 TRAMHQLYLVRA

-1017 MMQEPSRFLDE
+1017 LMQEPSRFLEE
-1028 IPRQLVNVSRQRS
+1028 IPRKLVTSTRQLGR
-1041 RGETGGTGG
+1041 TDAGGGRTTARG
-1050 SGMGGPARDRG
+1050 SGNGRDTTSGTAAMRP
-1061 LSGQSPATLA
+1061 SGQPNPSHGWGSLQPAVPTGASATSPTEDSGQLSAT
-1071 GRSGATRG
+1071 
-1079 LGAAR
+1079 
-1084 GNESRGES
+1084 
-1092 GGADAGAEPAATN
+1092 PA
-1105 SQWAATASETA
+1105 
-1116 SVSLAEGDRVI
+1116 VSLQQGDRVI

-1137 SVSDENGAQTA
+1137 NITDENGVQTA
-1148 EVLFETAGKKTLD
+1148 EVLFDQVGKKTLD
-1161 LNFARLEK
+1161 LSFARLEK

>member
-8 AAGPVDLLAGL
+8 ANGPIDLLAGL
-19 NQPQREAVTTTE
+19 NQPQRDAVTTTE

-53 WLVRECDV
+53 WLVRECGV

-68 VTFTNKAAAEMKE
+68 VTFTNKAATEMKE

-108 RDVERSDFGLNRYFV
+108 RDVERSDFGLTRYFV

-186 ARYDEQLRANNA
+186 ARYDEQLRSNNA

-207 TWRLWYRYPDILAEY
+207 TWRLWYRNPDILAEY
-222 QRRYRYVHVD
+222 QRRYRYIQVD

-240 QYELVKLLAAG
+240 QYELVRLLAAG

-262 AVGDDDQCL
+262 AVGDDDQ
-271 VAGTQITMG
+271 
-280 DGSLR
+280 
-285 DIEDV
+285 
-290 VAGDEVLSAYGTGD
+290 
-304 FRPACVL
+304 
-311 STARRAG
+311 
-318 RATGIAITTRAG
+318 
-330 RRLISTPEHIHFAG
+330 
-344 YRLGMTPQLY
+344 
-354 FTYLMYKRG
+354 
-363 IGYRLGTSQVY
+363 
-374 TRGQKEPVV
+374 
-383 GIEQRVR
+383 
-390 HEHADALWVLSTH
+390 
-403 QSENDARADEYI
+403 
-415 LSLKYRIPTLPFVPR
+415 
-430 KGGSLNGLVH
+430 
-440 DERYIRRVFDTF
+440 
-452 DTQTNAS
+452 
-459 RLMSDMQL
+459 
-467 SSDYPHVRPRS
+467 
-478 RNSNRYHIVITLC
+478 
-491 GDRRGPTP
+491 
-499 MHRISLVG
+499 
-507 NDSEARATLE
+507 
-517 SLGLSI
+517 
-523 RAARAESDGWRH
+523 
-535 ESANKS
+535 
-541 MAALFEIAKRISAVL
+541 
-556 DADIVL
+556 
-562 KARLGKNGESILGT
+562 
-576 NSLPFIPA
+576 
-584 ASVQPGM
+584 
-591 VMFDALGGY
+591 
-600 DLVESVEVVPLYE
+600 
-613 PVYDLNIE
+613 
-621 GTHNFIANGIVT
+621 
-633 HNSIYGWRG
+633 SIYGWRG

-686 RRDKQLFTERGGGE
+686 RREKQLFTERGGGD

-714 GFVVNEIRRL
+714 SFVVNEIRRL

-764 KKFYERREVKDL
+764 RKFYERREVKDL
-776 LAYLRLLLNP
+776 LAYLRLLLNA

-798 PARKIGPKTLNELL
+798 PARKVGPKTLNELL
-812 TWAEQQGLTPMEA
+812 IWAEQEDLTAMEA
-825 LRRVEEHPTLTTGS
+825 LHRVEEHPTLTTGS
-839 KRALTGFA
+839 KRALTSFVK
-847 ALMDSLGTVA
+847 LMDSLTTAA
-857 RERPLPEVI
+857 RERPLPELI

-876 MEIRDGTDE
+876 LEIRDGTDE

-891 NVQELRR
+891 NLQELRR
-898 VASDFAEMEPETAL
+898 VASDFAEMDPETAL

-921 VGGADTAQTGE
+921 VGGSDLAQTGE
-932 SGTLASEEQRHDAVT
+932 SGTLASEEQRQDAVT
-947 LITLHAAKGLEFPVV
+947 LITLHAAKGLEFPIV

-995 TRAMTQLYLLRA
+995 TRAMRQLYLLRA
-1007 FRRSFFGGNA
+1007 FRRSFFGGNSLF
-1017 MMQEPSRFLDE
+1017 QEPSRFLSE
-1028 IPRQLVNVSRQRS
+1028 VPSQLINFSRQRS
-1041 RGETGGTGG
+1041 RSDTGG
-1050 SGMGGPARDRG
+1050 SGAARGGF
-1061 LSGQSPATLA
+1061 A
-1071 GRSGATRG
+1071 GEKVAPRQPGATRG
-1079 LGAAR
+1079 WGATRTGASF
-1084 GNESRGES
+1084 GADGSDDGES
-1092 GGADAGAEPAATN
+1092 SAASQQAGTPAEPAE
-1105 SQWAATASETA
+1105 AAEAA
-1116 SVSLAEGDRVI
+1116 LVAGDKVI

-1137 SVSDENGAQTA
+1137 SVSADNGAQTA
-1148 EVLFETAGKKTLD
+1148 EVLFEQAGRKSLD
-1161 LNFARLEK
+1161 LTFARLEK

>member
-1 MTTPTPD
+1 MTSPTPD
-8 AAGPVDLLAGL
+8 ADGQRDLLVGL
-19 NQPQREAVTTTE
+19 NQPQRDAVTTTE

-38 GPGSGKTRVITHRMA
+38 GPGSGKTRVITHRIA
-53 WLVRECDV
+53 WLVREQGV
-61 LPWNVLA
+61 LPWNILA

-108 RDVERSDFGLNRYFV
+108 REVERSDIGLNRYFV
-123 IYDDDDQIALVKRI
+123 IYDDDDQISLVRRI

-159 AKNDLLSPA
+159 AKNELLSPA
-168 EFAKTVNR
+168 EFARSVNR
-176 YPDEIAARVF
+176 YPEEIASRVF
-186 ARYDEQLRANNA
+186 ARYDDELRSNNA

-207 TWRLWYRYPDILAEY
+207 TWRLWQRNPDILRDY
-222 QRRYRYVHVD
+222 QRRYRYIHVD

-240 QYELVKLLAAG
+240 QYELVRLLAAG

-271 VAGTQITMG
+271 VAGTRITMA

-285 DIEDV
+285 AIEDIV
-290 VAGDEVLSAYGTGD
+290 SGDCILSGYGSGD
-304 FRPACVL
+304 FRPARVL
-311 STARRAG
+311 STAKRDG
-318 RATGIAITTRAG
+318 RTTGVAITTHSG
-330 RRLISTPEHIHFAG
+330 RRLVSTPEHTHFAG
-344 YRLGMTPQLY
+344 YRLGVTPQMY

-374 TRGQKEPVV
+374 TRSQEKPVV
-383 GIEQRVR
+383 GFMLRAR
-390 HEHADALWVLSTH
+390 HEHADAVWIISTH
-403 QSENDARADEYI
+403 ESEKEARADEYI
-415 LSLKYRIPTLPFVPR
+415 LSLQYGIPTLPFVAR
-430 KGGSLNGLVH
+430 KGGSVNGLVH
-440 DERYIRRVFDTF
+440 DDRYIRRVFAALDTEKS
-452 DTQTNAS
+452 AHK
-459 RLMSDMQL
+459 LL
-467 SSDYPHVRPRS
+467 GAVGLPILHPHFRPRS
-478 RNSNRYHIVITLC
+478 RNSNRHHLVITLC
-491 GDRRGPTP
+491 GDRRGSTP

-507 NDSEARATLE
+507 NDTDARELLAST
-517 SLGLSI
+517 GLSV
-523 RAARAESDGWRH
+523 RDAGHGGASWRH
-535 ESANKS
+535 ETANAS
-541 MAALFEIAKRISAVL
+541 MASIMTTAERIGGMLTVDVL
-556 DADIVL
+556 RS
-562 KARLGKNGESILGT
+562 ARLGKNDPNSPGN

-584 ASVQPGM
+584 ASVRPGM
-591 VMFDALGGY
+591 VMFDGSGGY
-600 DLVESVEVVPLYE
+600 DIVESVQVVPLGG

-621 GTHNFIANGIVT
+621 STHNFIANGIVT

-649 DFQRDFPTMRVILL
+649 DFQRDFPTMRVIIL

-674 DAAQGVVRRNTS
+674 DAAQGVVRRNAS
-686 RRDKQLFTERGGGE
+686 RRDKQLWTERGGGE

-714 GFVVNEIRRL
+714 SFVVNEIRRL

-729 CELRDCAVMYRT
+729 CTLGDCAVMYRT

-764 KKFYERREVKDL
+764 KKFYERKEIKDM

-786 ADTASLQRIINV
+786 ADTVSLQRIINV
-798 PARKIGPKTLNELL
+798 PARKIGPKTVNELL
-812 TWAEQQGLTPMEA
+812 MWAEREGLSPNDA
-825 LRRVEEHPTLTTGS
+825 LQRVDEHPTLTTGS
-839 KRALTGFA
+839 KRALAGFA
-847 ALMDSLGTVA
+847 ALMDRLRTVA
-857 RERPLPEVI
+857 HERPLPEVI
-866 DQIVLQSGYA
+866 DQIVLQSSYA
-876 MEIRDGTDE
+876 QDLRDGTDE

-898 VASDFAEMEPETAL
+898 VASDFAEMDPETAL

-921 VGGADTAQTGE
+921 VGGSDTVQTSE
-932 SGTLASEEQRHDAVT
+932 SGSLASDEQRKDAVT

-995 TRAMTQLYLLRA
+995 TRAMHQLYLLRA
-1007 FRRSFFGGNA
+1007 FRRSFFGGNTL
-1017 MMQEPSRFLDE
+1017 MQEPSRFLEE
-1028 IPRQLVNVSRQRS
+1028 IPRQLVNFSRQLARS
-1041 RGETGGTGG
+1041 DASGARANTRGSADGRDTASRRLFPSSSG
-1050 SGMGGPARDRG
+1050 SGRA
-1061 LSGQSPATLA
+1061 
-1071 GRSGATRG
+1071 SGASD
-1079 LGAAR
+1079 ASPEASF
-1084 GNESRGES
+1084 GNEAPSPLDS
-1092 GGADAGAEPAATN
+1092 APASAE
-1105 SQWAATASETA
+1105 ASP
-1116 SVSLAEGDRVI
+1116 VSLVPGDRVI
-1127 HRLFGRGLVL
+1127 HRLFGRGIVL
-1137 SVSDENGAQTA
+1137 NITDERGAQTA
-1148 EVLFETAGKKTLD
+1148 EVLFDQVGKKTLD
-1161 LNFARLEK
+1161 LSFARLEK

>member
-8 AAGPVDLLAGL
+8 PAVQNDLLAGL
-19 NQPQREAVTTTE
+19 NQPQRDAVTTTE

-53 WLVRECDV
+53 WLVRECGV

-68 VTFTNKAAAEMKE
+68 VTFTNKAATEMKE

-108 RDVERSDFGLNRYFV
+108 REVERSDFGLTRYFV

-137 LLDMQ
+137 LVDMQ
-142 FDPKQFNPR
+142 FDPRQFNPR

-186 ARYDEQLRANNA
+186 ARYDEQLRASNA

-207 TWRLWYRYPDILAEY
+207 TWRLWYRYPDVLAEY
-222 QRRYRYVHVD
+222 QRRYRYIHVD

-240 QYELVKLLAAG
+240 QYELVRLLAAG
-251 TAETPGHTNIC
+251 TAESPGHTNIC
-262 AVGDDDQCL
+262 AVGDDDQ
-271 VAGTQITMG
+271 
-280 DGSLR
+280 
-285 DIEDV
+285 
-290 VAGDEVLSAYGTGD
+290 
-304 FRPACVL
+304 
-311 STARRAG
+311 
-318 RATGIAITTRAG
+318 
-330 RRLISTPEHIHFAG
+330 
-344 YRLGMTPQLY
+344 
-354 FTYLMYKRG
+354 
-363 IGYRLGTSQVY
+363 
-374 TRGQKEPVV
+374 
-383 GIEQRVR
+383 
-390 HEHADALWVLSTH
+390 
-403 QSENDARADEYI
+403 
-415 LSLKYRIPTLPFVPR
+415 
-430 KGGSLNGLVH
+430 
-440 DERYIRRVFDTF
+440 
-452 DTQTNAS
+452 
-459 RLMSDMQL
+459 
-467 SSDYPHVRPRS
+467 
-478 RNSNRYHIVITLC
+478 
-491 GDRRGPTP
+491 
-499 MHRISLVG
+499 
-507 NDSEARATLE
+507 
-517 SLGLSI
+517 
-523 RAARAESDGWRH
+523 
-535 ESANKS
+535 
-541 MAALFEIAKRISAVL
+541 
-556 DADIVL
+556 
-562 KARLGKNGESILGT
+562 
-576 NSLPFIPA
+576 
-584 ASVQPGM
+584 
-591 VMFDALGGY
+591 
-600 DLVESVEVVPLYE
+600 
-613 PVYDLNIE
+613 
-621 GTHNFIANGIVT
+621 
-633 HNSIYGWRG
+633 SIYGWRG

-700 KITVHE
+700 KIVVHE

-714 GFVVNEIRRL
+714 SFVVNEIRRL

-729 CELRDCAVMYRT
+729 CELRDCAVIYRT

-764 KKFYERREVKDL
+764 KKFYERKEIRDM

-812 TWAEQQGLTPMEA
+812 MWAEQQGLTAMEA
-825 LRRVEEHPTLTTGS
+825 LHRVAEHPTLTTGS
-839 KRALTGFA
+839 KRALAGFVK
-847 ALMDSLGTVA
+847 LMDSLTTAA
-857 RERPLPEVI
+857 RERPLPELI

-876 MEIRDGTDE
+876 LELRDGTDE

-898 VASDFAEMEPETAL
+898 VASDFAEMDPETAL

-921 VGGADTAQTGE
+921 VGGSDLAQTSE
-932 SGTLASEEQRHDAVT
+932 SGTLASEEQRQDAVT
-947 LITLHAAKGLEFPVV
+947 LITLHAAKGLEFPIV

-995 TRAMTQLYLLRA
+995 TRAMRQLYLLRA
-1007 FRRSFFGGNA
+1007 FRRSFFGGNSLF
-1017 MMQEPSRFLDE
+1017 QEPSRFLSE
-1028 IPRQLVNVSRQRS
+1028 VPSQLVNFSRQRS
-1041 RGETGGTGG
+1041 RNDTGG
-1050 SGMGGPARDRG
+1050 SGAARGGF
-1061 LSGQSPATLA
+1061 A
-1071 GRSGATRG
+1071 GEKVTPRQPGATRG
-1079 LGAAR
+1079 WGAAR
-1084 GNESRGES
+1084 TGATFNDDGSDDGARS
-1092 GGADAGAEPAATN
+1092 SATGGTPAQAAETTQMALAAG
-1105 SQWAATASETA
+1105 
-1116 SVSLAEGDRVI
+1116 DKVI

-1137 SVSDENGAQTA
+1137 SVSEDNGAQTA
-1148 EVLFETAGKKTLD
+1148 EVLFEQAGRKTLD
-1161 LNFARLEK
+1161 LTFARLEK

>member
-1 MTTPTPD
+1 MTSSTPGADGQT
-8 AAGPVDLLAGL
+8 DLLSGL
-19 NQPQREAVTTTE
+19 NQPQRDAVTTTE

-38 GPGSGKTRVITHRMA
+38 GPGSGKTRVITHRIA
-53 WLVRECDV
+53 WLVSELGV
-61 LPWNVLA
+61 LPWNILA

-108 RDVERSDFGLNRYFV
+108 REVERSAIGLNRYFV

-159 AKNDLLSPA
+159 AKNELLSPA
-168 EFAKTVNR
+168 EFAKSVNR
-176 YPDEIAARVF
+176 YPEEIAARVF
-186 ARYDEQLRANNA
+186 ARYDDELRTNNA

-207 TWRLWYRYPDILAEY
+207 TWRLWEQNPDILRDY
-222 QRRYRYVHVD
+222 QHRYRYVHVD

-240 QYELVKLLAAG
+240 QYELVRLLAGG

-271 VAGTQITMG
+271 IAGTQITMA
-280 DGSLR
+280 DGSHR
-285 DIEDV
+285 AIEDV
-290 VAGDEVLSAYGTGD
+290 VAGDSVLSGYGSGD
-304 FRPACVL
+304 FRAARAL
-311 STARRAG
+311 SSARRDG
-318 RATGIAITTRAG
+318 RGVGIAITTRAG
-330 RRLISTPEHIHFAG
+330 RRLVSTPEHIHFAG
-344 YRLGMTPQLY
+344 YRHSPSPSRVPGRDQLV
-354 FTYLMYKRG
+354 M
-363 IGYRLGTSQVY
+363 
-374 TRGQKEPVV
+374 
-383 GIEQRVR
+383 
-390 HEHADALWVLSTH
+390 
-403 QSENDARADEYI
+403 
-415 LSLKYRIPTLPFVPR
+415 
-430 KGGSLNGLVH
+430 
-440 DERYIRRVFDTF
+440 
-452 DTQTNAS
+452 
-459 RLMSDMQL
+459 
-467 SSDYPHVRPRS
+467 
-478 RNSNRYHIVITLC
+478 TLC
-491 GDRRGPTP
+491 DDRNDIAS

-507 NDSEARATLE
+507 DDVAARNALE
-517 SLGLSI
+517 VAGLSV
-523 RAARAESDGWRH
+523 RASGHGDASWRH
-535 ESANKS
+535 ETANAS
-541 MAALFEIAKRISAVL
+541 MASIQKTAEHISGLL
-556 DADIVL
+556 DVDIIRH
-562 KARLGKNGESILGT
+562 ARLGKNDAERPGT
-576 NSLPFIPA
+576 NSLPFTPA
-584 ASVQPGM
+584 ASVRPGM
-591 VMFDALGGY
+591 VMFDADGGY
-600 DLVESVEVVPLYE
+600 DLVESVETVSLDA
-613 PVYDLNIE
+613 PVFDLNIE

-649 DFQRDFPTMRVILL
+649 DFQRDFPTMRVIVL

-674 DAAQGVVRRNTS
+674 DAAQGVVKRNVS
-686 RRDKQLFTERGGGE
+686 RQEKQLWTERGGGD

-714 GFVVNEIRRL
+714 AFVVNEIRRL
-724 VARGV
+724 VARGAYT
-729 CELRDCAVMYRT
+729 LRDCAVMYRT

-764 KKFYERREVKDL
+764 KKFYERREVKDM

-812 TWAEQQGLTPMEA
+812 LWAEQQGLSPLDA
-825 LRRVEEHPTLTTGS
+825 LRHVEEHPTLTTGS

-847 ALMDSLGTVA
+847 SIMDRLRVVA
-857 RERPLPEVI
+857 HERPLPDVI
-866 DQIVLQSGYA
+866 DQIVLQTGYA
-876 MEIRDGTDE
+876 QDLRDGTDE

-898 VASDFAEMEPETAL
+898 VASDFEEMDPETAL

-921 VGGADTAQTGE
+921 VGGSDTVQTGE
-932 SGTLASEEQRHDAVT
+932 NGSLATEEQRQDAVT

-995 TRAMTQLYLLRA
+995 TRAMHQLYLLRA

-1017 MMQEPSRFLDE
+1017 LMQEPSRFLEE
-1028 IPRQLVNVSRQRS
+1028 IPRDLVNFSRQHTAGGGRS
-1041 RGETGGTGG
+1041 VGRGAANGRVPASSPPAPAAFGQPK
-1050 SGMGGPARDRG
+1050 PARSDISQG
-1061 LSGQSPATLA
+1061 DTAPADVGNQS
-1071 GRSGATRG
+1071 
-1079 LGAAR
+1079 
-1084 GNESRGES
+1084 
-1092 GGADAGAEPAATN
+1092 ADASAQQLQA
-1105 SQWAATASETA
+1105 
-1116 SVSLAEGDRVI
+1116 GDHVI

-1137 SVSDENGAQTA
+1137 NMTDDNGVRTA
-1148 EVLFETAGKKTLD
+1148 EVLFDQVGKKTLD

>member
-1 MTTPTPD
+1 MTSPTSD
-8 AAGPVDLLAGL
+8 ADGQIDLLSGL
-19 NQPQREAVTTTE
+19 NQPQRDAVTTTE

-38 GPGSGKTRVITHRMA
+38 GPGSGKTRVITHRIA
-53 WLVRECDV
+53 WLVTEKGV
-61 LPWNVLA
+61 LPWNILA

-108 RDVERSDFGLNRYFV
+108 REVERSAIGLNRYFV

-151 MIHSIISR
+151 MVHSIISR
-159 AKNDLLSPA
+159 AKNELLSPA
-168 EFAKTVNR
+168 EFAKSVNR
-176 YPDEIAARVF
+176 YPEEIAARVF
-186 ARYDEQLRANNA
+186 ARYDDELRSNNA

-207 TWRLWYRYPDILAEY
+207 TWRLWEQNPDILSDY
-222 QRRYRYVHVD
+222 QRRYRYIHVD

-240 QYELVKLLAAG
+240 QYELVRLLAGG

-271 VAGTQITMG
+271 VAGTRITMA
-280 DGSLR
+280 DGTQR
-285 DIEDV
+285 AIEDV
-290 VAGDEVLSAYGTGD
+290 VAGDSVLSGYGSGD
-304 FRPACVL
+304 FRAARVI
-311 STARRAG
+311 SSARRDG
-318 RATGIAITTRAG
+318 RTTGIAITTHAG
-330 RRLISTPEHIHFAG
+330 RRLVGTPEHMHFAG
-344 YRLGMTPQLY
+344 YHHT
-354 FTYLMYKRG
+354 
-363 IGYRLGTSQVY
+363 
-374 TRGQKEPVV
+374 
-383 GIEQRVR
+383 
-390 HEHADALWVLSTH
+390 HALS
-403 QSENDARADEYI
+403 
-415 LSLKYRIPTLPFVPR
+415 
-430 KGGSLNGLVH
+430 
-440 DERYIRRVFDTF
+440 
-452 DTQTNAS
+452 
-459 RLMSDMQL
+459 
-467 SSDYPHVRPRS
+467 RPPS
-478 RNSNRYHIVITLC
+478 RNRLVLTLC
-491 GDRRGPTP
+491 DDRNNVTP

-507 NDSEARATLE
+507 NDVAARTALE
-517 SLGLSI
+517 VAGLSV
-523 RAARAESDGWRH
+523 RASGHGDASWRH
-535 ESANKS
+535 ETANAS
-541 MAALFEIAKRISAVL
+541 MASIQKTAEHISGLL
-556 DADIVL
+556 DVEVIRH
-562 KARLGKNGESILGT
+562 ARLGKNDGERPGS
-576 NSLPFIPA
+576 NSLPFTPA
-584 ASVQPGM
+584 ASVRPGM
-591 VMFDALGGY
+591 VMFDADGGY
-600 DLVESVEVVPLYE
+600 DLVESVETVPLDA

-621 GTHNFIANGIVT
+621 NTHNFIANGIVT

-649 DFQRDFPTMRVILL
+649 DFQRDFPTMRVIVL

-674 DAAQGVVRRNTS
+674 DAAQGVVKRNVS
-686 RRDKQLFTERGGGE
+686 RREKQLWTQRGGGD

-714 GFVVNEIRRL
+714 AFVVNEIRRL

-764 KKFYERREVKDL
+764 KKFYERKEIKDM

-812 TWAEQQGLTPMEA
+812 MWAEQQDLSSLDA
-825 LRRVEEHPTLTTGS
+825 LHRVEEHPTLTTGS
-839 KRALTGFA
+839 KRALAGFT
-847 ALMDSLGTVA
+847 ALLDRLRIVA
-857 RERPLPEVI
+857 HERPLPEVI
-866 DQIVLQSGYA
+866 DQIVLQTGYA
-876 MEIRDGTDE
+876 QDLRDGTDE
-885 GEDRWN
+885 GDDRWN

-898 VASDFAEMEPETAL
+898 VASDFAEMDPETAL

-921 VGGADTAQTGE
+921 VGGSDTVQTGE
-932 SGTLASEEQRHDAVT
+932 NGSLATEEQRHDAVT

-995 TRAMTQLYLLRA
+995 TRAMHQLYLVRA

-1017 MMQEPSRFLDE
+1017 LMQEPSRFLEE
-1028 IPRQLVNVSRQRS
+1028 IPTQLVTFSRQRTRS
-1041 RGETGGTGG
+1041 DVGG
-1050 SGMGGPARDRG
+1050 SRTGARGGANGSTNGREPESTAPA
-1061 LSGQSPATLA
+1061 SPASSMF
-1071 GRSGATRG
+1071 GQPQPMRSAAPQN
-1079 LGAAR
+1079 GAAPADQ
-1084 GNESRGES
+1084 SGEP
-1092 GGADAGAEPAATN
+1092 PA
-1105 SQWAATASETA
+1105 QQ
-1116 SVSLAEGDRVI
+1116 LQEGDRVI

-1137 SVSDENGAQTA
+1137 NVTDDNGVQTA
-1148 EVLFETAGKKTLD
+1148 EVLFDQVGKKTLD